1 MKTLKQIR
9 EEYDSQILDLV
20 ETLPDEIVLE
30 GHQSSAIPSSKQMPI
45 MLLFRRM
52 QYRVFP
58 KGQVVAL
65 YYSNTLN
72 KYLSIPFG
80 KDGNLNLSE
89 SVMMDESEAWQRKE
103 GKNPEGGLNRK
114 GIMSYRRANPGS
126 KLSMAVTTP
135 PSKLKPGS
143 KAANRRKSF
152 CARMGGMPGPMKDE
166 KGRPTRKA
174 LSLRKWNCEESF
186 RQKLEEKRYEKFNE
200 GLAGDAADALVPGV
214 SAYKEYKKG
223 NYGTAALHAGLDL
236 AGLASSPFT
245 GGAGY
250 AASTALKAGIKTG
263 AKAAAKSIAKDGLA
277 RTARRAAIK
286 VGGKTGGK
294 LARGAGRLAGGLAKD
309 ALKNALA
316 GSPGEGD
323 DKKGSS
329 TTVIHNYPQ
338 EKTIKHAKTYTAS
351 SLAQNRA
358 DATTRSIEAQAARR
372 QAQSSLSAK
381 KSMNENKILDIRRM
395 IDEDIESKDLH
406 INGRTVTLNSGMAK
420 RILEVYDSV
429 NTKNKK
435 IVEGMLNEDLES
447 FKRLLNFSIKA

>member
-9 EEYDSQILDLV
+9 EEYDSQFLDLV
-20 ETLPDEIVLE
+20 ESLPDELMLE
-30 GHQSSAIPSSKQMPI
+30 GSETDKPRFKMSRASPVPSSKEMPV
-45 MLLFRRM
+45 MLIFRRV

-65 YYSNTLN
+65 YFSNTVN

-89 SVMMDESEAWQRKE
+89 SVIMDESEAWQRKE

-186 RQKLEEKRYEKFNE
+186 QSRLSELRENRLNEDWKDTLVSIGKSMPGYEDKEESK
-200 GLAGDAADALVPGV
+200 
-214 SAYKEYKKG
+214 KEWKKG
-223 NYGTAALHAGLDL
+223 NYWKAIKAQGRALGKAALTGAGVAAGVAVGARVLPSLAGAAAGALPGAIAGAAKTAASPVGDMKMVGQSKASRPDIQKKSSWQKAQPKYGATTQSKLGQADL
-236 AGLASSPFT
+236 AQARSVTSPRKQV
-245 GGAGY
+245 A
-250 AASTALKAGIKTG
+250 
-263 AKAAAKSIAKDGLA
+263 
-277 RTARRAAIK
+277 
-286 VGGKTGGK
+286 
-294 LARGAGRLAGGLAKD
+294 
-309 ALKNALA
+309 
-316 GSPGEGD
+316 
-323 DKKGSS
+323 
-329 TTVIHNYPQ
+329 
-338 EKTIKHAKTYTAS
+338 
-351 SLAQNRA
+351 
-358 DATTRSIEAQAARR
+358 
-372 QAQSSLSAK
+372 
-381 KSMNENKILDIRRM
+381 ENKISDIRNM
-395 IDEDIESKDLH
+395 VGEGIESKDLH